1 MRHLI
6 RLTDWTAADVD
17 DVFALAHRFRAD
29 DGPRFDGAVAMF
41 FPSSSIRTRVSFERG
56 AARAGLQPIVF
67 PPESLD
73 KPEALEDVAGYLA
86 QFVDAVVVR
95 HPDISV
101 LERMAEADAV
111 PVINAMTSENH
122 PCEVLSD
129 LFALS
134 LSADVRALRYVF
146 VGADG
151 NIGRAWREAAQVL
164 SLDFM
169 QCCPAGLG
177 MTEVRSTDDLGAA
190 VSRADVILTDGPRA
204 HAEALSGYRITAD
217 VLEKAPAGVRLAPC
231 PPFLRGREVSVD
243 ALVSDAFVGYGFK
256 SALIPVQQA
265 VLAHCITPGL

>member
-6 RLTDWTAADVD
+6 RLTDWTEADVD
-17 DVFALAHRFRAD
+17 TVFSLARRYRSGE
-29 DGPRFDGAVAMF
+29 GPRHDGAVAMF
-41 FPSSSIRTRVSFERG
+41 FPPSSIRTRASFERG
-56 AARAGLQPIVF
+56 AALAGLQPIVF
-67 PPESLD
+67 PPDALD
-73 KPEALEDVAGYLA
+73 KPEAFADVAGYLA
-86 QFVDAVVVR
+86 QFVDALVVR

-101 LERMAEADAV
+101 LERLAAADAV
-111 PVINAMTSENH
+111 PVINAMTNENH

-177 MTEVRSTDDLGAA
+177 MTDVPATDDLEAA
-190 VSRADVILTDGPRA
+190 VSRADVILTDGPGA
-204 HAEALSGYRITAD
+204 HAEALSGYRITTDLLAK
-217 VLEKAPAGVRLAPC
+217 VPAGVRFAPC
-231 PPFLRGREVSVD
+231 PPFLRGREVSAD
-243 ALVSDAFVGYGFK
+243 AMESGAFVGYGFK

-265 VLAHCITPGL
+265 ILAHCIA

>member
-6 RLTDWTAADVD
+6 RLTDWTEADIEA
-17 DVFALAHRFRAD
+17 VFALARRYRSGEGARH
-29 DGPRFDGAVAMF
+29 DGAVAMF
-41 FPSSSIRTRVSFERG
+41 FPPTSIRTRASFERG
-56 AARAGLQPIVF
+56 TALTGLQPIVF
-67 PPESLD
+67 PPETLD

-86 QFVDAVVVR
+86 QFVDALVIR
-95 HPDISV
+95 HPDITV
-101 LERMAEADAV
+101 LERLSAANALPIV
-111 PVINAMTSENH
+111 NAMTDENH
-122 PCEVLSD
+122 PCEILSD

-190 VSRADVILTDGPRA
+190 VSRADVILTDEPGA

-217 VLEKAPAGVRLAPC
+217 VLAEAPAGVRLTLC

-243 ALVSDAFVGYGFK
+243 ALASDAFVGYGFK
-256 SALIPVQQA
+256 RALIPVQQA
-265 VLAHCITPGL
+265 VLAHCITSAA